1 MNNGKWMDLDWTL
14 QLEMDGFRLDFT
26 IGDGWIQTGVQS
38 CRWMD
43 LDWSL
48 ELQMDGFRLML
59 VKVTP
64 GHNNQKQNQ
73 NQAASWKEGGAG
85 EEGKRDL
92 FFYIFSFREIG

>member
-1 MNNGKWMDLDWTL
+1 MQLYLDLD
-14 QLEMDGFRLDFT
+14 
-26 IGDGWIQTGVQS
+26 IGQDIPMILVKVTPGQHQ
-38 CRWMD
+38 
-43 LDWSL
+43 
-48 ELQMDGFRLML
+48 

-64 GHNNQKQNQ
+64 GHNNTNQNQ